1 VSSLNGKD
9 HLIAGFLHYLQEA
22 ALETI
27 SPAPL
32 KFVINTHYH
41 WDHTDGNP
49 WMHEASA
56 TIVAHEN
63 TLERVTSG
71 TRVIIPGHGPVGDRA
86 QRTGFRDMLVTV
98 RDNVAQLK
106 KQGKTLAET
115 IAARPTAAFDAQY
128 GDFVIGP
135 AFFIQL
141 VYMGV

>member
-1 VSSLNGKD
+1 MKLHSDTDVAVYFKNADVLYLGDIWWNGHYPFIDYGAGGSIDGMIHWLNLD
-9 HLIAGFLHYLQEA
+9 IDA
-22 ALETI
+22 ATAETI
-27 SPAPL
+27 
-32 KFVINTHYH
+32 
-41 WDHTDGNP
+41 
-49 WMHEASA
+49 
-56 TIVAHEN
+56 
-63 TLERVTSG
+63 
-71 TRVIIPGHGPVGDRA
+71 IIPGHGPVGDRA

-106 KQGKTLAET
+106 KQGKTLAES